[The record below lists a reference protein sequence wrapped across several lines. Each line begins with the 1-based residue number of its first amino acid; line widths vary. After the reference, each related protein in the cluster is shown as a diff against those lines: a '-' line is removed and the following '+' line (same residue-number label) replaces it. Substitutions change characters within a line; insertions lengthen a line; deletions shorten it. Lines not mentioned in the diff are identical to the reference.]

1 MREDVTIAPRPRPIR
16 FVSEGDVYTCI
27 LCRFAVLLDDTL
39 VTTARGGCI
48 CLRCYLRNVE
58 DQKAVPED
66 LYREV
71 SAVAAAA

>member
-1 MREDVTIAPRPRPIR
+1 
-16 FVSEGDVYTCI
+16 VYTCI

-39 VTTARGGCI
+39 VTTAKGGCI

-66 LYREV
+66 LYRAV